1 MINQDVLNLNVFCN
15 DSNPVLKYIRV
26 EEKQSM
32 AANGNL
38 LGIVSNPVGN
48 DADYPLCD
56 GKETLKETYISNK
69 TAKNFKML
77 KTKTSLKGRL
87 ENIVL
92 LKKEGIANAITLY
105 NTNLDSAQSVD
116 EVLDIQS
123 YPEYTQIIPTEE
135 PVITIDFDIRELKK
149 MVDYLAKFD
158 TREWP
163 IAKLSLY
170 GTEKAMKVECTIPDV
185 KNFTGLIMPMEI
197 NR

>member
-15 DSNPVLKYIRV
+15 ETNTVLRYIKI
-26 EEKQSM
+26 EEKQSI

-38 LGIVSNPVGN
+38 LGIVSNPTNN

-56 GKETLKETYISNK
+56 GKETLKETYVSAK

-77 KTKTSLKGRL
+77 KSKNKRL

-92 LKKEGIANAITLY
+92 LKKEGIADAITLF

-123 YPEYTQIIPTEE
+123 YPEYQKIIPTED

-163 IAKLSLY
+163 MAKLTLY
-170 GTEKAMKVECTIPDV
+170 GVDKAMKVECVIPNT
-185 KNFTGLIMPMEI
+185 KQFTGLVMPLEI
-197 NR
+197 SK

>member
-15 DSNPVLKYIRV
+15 ETNPVLKYIKI
-26 EEKQSM
+26 EEKQSI

-38 LGIVSNPVGN
+38 LGIVSNPADN
-48 DADYPLCD
+48 DAEYPLIN
-56 GKETLKETYISNK
+56 GKETLKETYISAK

-77 KTKTSLKGRL
+77 KSKNRRYEKV
-87 ENIVL
+87 VL
-92 LKKEGIANAITLY
+92 LKKEEINNAITLF

-123 YPEYTQIIPTEE
+123 YPEYQKIIPTEE
-135 PVITIDFDIRELKK
+135 PIVEIEFDIRELKK

-170 GTEKAMKVECTIPDV
+170 GTEKPMKLECTIPDV
-185 KNFTGLIMPMEI
+185 KNFTGLIMPLEI
-197 NR
+197 NK